1 MSISRRKLLQMGVGS
16 SVLALPN
23 RIRASSASNRKFL
36 FVFCTGGWDQCYM
49 FAPLYNNTSIDMEPE
64 STEST
69 LRGIRFVD
77 SEEKPYVRQFFERFG
92 DKTCMIN
99 GFEARSV
106 AHDICLR
113 LVSTGSSLSNRDDW
127 PSIIA
132 AHAQNNP
139 LMPFVNL
146 SGPLFTHD
154 YTSSV
159 VRVGS
164 SGQFSKLLSGE
175 ITSDQSVVVPQE
187 SVQNIEDLWIR
198 EASMLRLDEA
208 KAGREFLL
216 TNEGILAEDRLQ
228 QLRQQNL
235 SLIPSIQHPL
245 ASSFSLAL
253 DLLESDTARSV
264 MLSYNGVQNL
274 GWDTHAGSFLQA
286 LHFNELFKELLSAMD
301 ELSGRQGSGGGRLS
315 DEVTVVLM
323 SEMGRFPQENARG
336 GKEHWTYT
344 SALLIGSGVQGGQ
357 TIGGYDSYCF
367 GQKVNL
373 ATGSVSDNGVSLL
386 PGHFGATLLHLADIE
401 SSEFVTGAEPI
412 WAAIQ

>member
-1 MSISRRKLLQMGVGS
+1 MSISRRKLIQMGLGS

-23 RIRASSASNRKFL
+23 SLHASSGSNRKFL

-49 FAPLYNNTSIDMEPE
+49 FAPLYNNTSIDMEPD
-64 STEST
+64 STEAT

-77 SEEKPYVRQFFERFG
+77 SEEKPYVRQFFDRFG

-99 GFEARSV
+99 GIEARSV

-113 LVSTGSSLSNRDDW
+113 LVSTGSSLSARDDW

-132 AHAQNNP
+132 AHAQNDP

-146 SGPLFTHD
+146 SGPIFTHD
-154 YTSSV
+154 YASSV

-164 SGQFSKLLSGE
+164 SGQFSRLLSGYM
-175 ITSDQSVVVPQE
+175 TSDQSAQIPQE
-187 SVQNIEDLWIR
+187 GVQNIEDAWVR
-198 EASMLRLDEA
+198 DASLLHLDEA

-235 SLIPSIQHPL
+235 SLTPSMQHPL

-253 DLLESDTARSV
+253 DLLESETSRSV

-286 LHFNELFKELLSAMD
+286 IHFNELFKELFAAMED
-301 ELSGRQGSGGGRLS
+301 LNSRQGSSGRLS

-323 SEMGRFPQENARG
+323 SEMGRFPQENSRG

-344 SALLIGSGVQGGQ
+344 SSILIGSGVQGGQ

-373 ATGSVSDNGVSLL
+373 ATGSVSDNGVSLV
-386 PGHFGATLLHLADIE
+386 PGHLGATLLHLADIDPT
-401 SSEFVTGAEPI
+401 EFVVDAEPI